1 MKKILSC
8 IFVAIFVLVMVTG
21 CGGGGEKAQPENV
34 VSQQESDNQ
43 QAEESSKN
51 VDTDSLGD
59 KLASTYIAMMKDE
72 KYLMKYKA
80 SLDMEG
86 QQVEMEAT
94 VAVKGDDTAIIS
106 KGAGMESTMIFKD
119 DTMYMVDHGAKSV
132 LVMAQTDKVED
143 ETINTEG
150 ITYVGSGKEGG
161 LTYEEYSTEDGTLK
175 YYFDGKKLVKIT
187 ADIAGLTTTMEIL
200 EMSNQV
206 PDSLFEIP
214 AGYEKIAM

>member
-1 MKKILSC
+1 
-8 IFVAIFVLVMVTG
+8 
-21 CGGGGEKAQPENV
+21 
-34 VSQQESDNQ
+34 
-43 QAEESSKN
+43 
-51 VDTDSLGD
+51 
-59 KLASTYIAMMKDE
+59 
-72 KYLMKYKA
+72 MKYKA

>member
-21 CGGGGEKAQPENV
+21 CGGGGEKAQPENG